1 LRVCVCFSKWAI
13 AYGCVC
19 FSKLWHKEYLD

>member
-19 FSKLWHKEYLD
+19 FSKLWNKEYLN